1 MRNSIEGLLRTDLGV
16 TPDGLLVDTHELTVV
31 AFPIVLCFKHRAGCA
46 AHLFHLLGMVPA
58 PAHSFCQIV
67 RLPRSKVQTRATL
80 LDNFF
85 HPTHSRHEHGDTA
98 GKSFHYDHAEHF
110 VGFARQDQKPR
121 LFNRCQGL
129 AVWQVS

>member
-31 AFPIVLCFKHRAGCA
+31 AFPSVLCFKHRAGCA

-80 LDNFF
+80 LDNFY
-85 HPTHSRHEHGDTA
+85 HPTHSDTSTGTPQA
-98 GKSFHYDHAEHF
+98 KASTTTT
-110 VGFARQDQKPR
+110 P
-121 LFNRCQGL
+121 NI
-129 AVWQVS
+129 S